1 MRWRFCDGHTVLDR
15 GLESL
20 RTAQAQ
26 GWALGAFSTYTQE
39 STQAICLAGEDTGCP
54 LILQAGASAFAH
66 AGREQLAAQAL
77 LAADMAGVPIGV
89 HLDHSRDL
97 EEIRGCLQA
106 GYTSVMV
113 DGSHLPFEENVK
125 FTRAAVKAASTHGAW
140 VEGELGAV
148 PGDEDRSEHTAPGQ
162 LTDPGRAAEFVD
174 RTGVDALAVAIGN
187 VHGTAAPPA
196 PLDLVRLGRLRAAV
210 PVPLVLHG
218 ASGLP
223 QHELRDVVE
232 LGIAKVNV
240 NTELR
245 AAFLAGLTDALPAV
259 GPTVDLARALAA
271 ARDAVRAAVRDIVNR
286 LADPHSPTGD
296 SPSSPTVHPTRSHPS
311 RHTTSTQE

>member
-1 MRWRFCDGHTVLDR
+1 MQWRSFDGHSVRDR
-15 GLESL
+15 GTESL
-20 RTAQAQ
+20 RTAQTE

-39 STQAICLAGEDTGCP
+39 STQAICLAGEDTGRP

-66 AGREQLAAQAL
+66 AGRAQLAAQAL
-77 LAADMAGVPIGV
+77 LAADMASVPVGV

-97 EEIRGCLQA
+97 DEIRECLQA

-113 DGSHLPFEENVK
+113 DGSHLPFEDNVEL
-125 FTRAAVKAASTHGAW
+125 TRAAVKAASVHGAW

-148 PGDEDRSEHTAPGQ
+148 PGDEDRSEHTTPGQ
-162 LTDPGRAAEFVD
+162 LTDPRRAEEFVD

-187 VHGTAAPPA
+187 VHGTAAEPV
-196 PLDLVRLGRLRAAV
+196 PLDLGLLNQLRSAI

-223 QHELRDVVE
+223 HHDLRAAVS
-232 LGIAKVNV
+232 LGVAKVNV

-245 AAFLAGLTDALPAV
+245 AAFLTALTEVVPAV
-259 GPTVDLARALAA
+259 RPTADLARALAT
-271 ARDAVRAAVRDIVNR
+271 ARSAVRAAVRDTVVR
-286 LADPHSPTGD
+286 LAEPHHPAAD
-296 SPSSPTVHPTRSHPS
+296 RPSSTDR
-311 RHTTSTQE
+311 TTPPAHVIAPHH

>member
-1 MRWRFCDGHTVLDR
+1 MRDR
-15 GLESL
+15 GMESL

-39 STQAICLAGEDTGCP
+39 STQAICLAGEDTGRP

-66 AGREQLAAQAL
+66 AGRAQLAAQAL
-77 LAADMAGVPIGV
+77 LAADMAGVPVGV

-97 EEIRGCLQA
+97 GEIRECLQA

-113 DGSHLPFEENVK
+113 DGSHLPFEDNVEL
-125 FTRAAVKAASTHGAW
+125 TRAAVQAASMHGAW

-148 PGDEDRSEHTAPGQ
+148 PGDEDRSEHTPPGQ
-162 LTDPGRAAEFVD
+162 LTDPRRAEEFVD

-187 VHGTAAPPA
+187 VHGTAAEPT
-196 PLDLVRLGRLRAAV
+196 PLNLELLSRLHAAI

-223 QHELRDVVE
+223 HHELRDAVR
-232 LGIAKVNV
+232 LGVAKVNV

-245 AAFLAGLTDALPAV
+245 AAFLAALTEALPAV
-259 GPTVDLARALAA
+259 RPTADLARALAT
-271 ARDAVRAAVRDIVNR
+271 ARDAVRAAVRDTVHR
-286 LADPHSPTGD
+286 LTDPHYPAAA
-296 SPSSPTVHPTRSHPS
+296 SPSSTDRSIHPLTPIAPH
-311 RHTTSTQE
+311 H